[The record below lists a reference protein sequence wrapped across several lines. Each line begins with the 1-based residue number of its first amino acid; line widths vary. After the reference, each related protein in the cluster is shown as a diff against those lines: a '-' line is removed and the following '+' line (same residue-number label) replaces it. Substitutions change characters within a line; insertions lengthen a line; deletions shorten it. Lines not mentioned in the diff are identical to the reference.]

1 MFDPTTRLQSAR
13 MHRHDLHH
21 AARHVTPHAADHA
34 LRRATDRSLRRAAD
48 GTLRRLSG
56 GTIGQATG
64 DAAPRPTRLLVPVQ
78 DTGARR
84 SPGRLASLLTSLGSG
99 SRRPAPP
106 APVPAPPA
114 PVPVPANVGGLTDI
128 DRQSA

>member
-13 MHRHDLHH
+13 MHSHDLHH
-21 AARHVTPHAADHA
+21 AARHATPHAADHA
-34 LRRATDRSLRRAAD
+34 LRRAADRALRR
-48 GTLRRLSG
+48 SG

-64 DAAPRPTRLLVPVQ
+64 DAAPRPTRVLVPVQ

-106 APVPAPPA
+106 APAPAPPA
-114 PVPVPANVGGLTDI
+114 PVPVPASFGCLADI